1 MNISKENE
9 ELIKNLET
17 LIERTYEVE
26 NEFIELKNI
35 LNGVIEFLPHALW
48 VIDENEEII
57 AENSKTNEFNFIPN
71 EGEIEINDKVYLIR
85 SSKIE
90 NKKIIS
96 ATDITEQKRNERLI
110 SMGQM
115 AAHLAHEIRN
125 PIGSIS
131 ILLSLLKKEC
141 PNNELINEAKSSI
154 FRIERIIKST
164 LLFSKGLK
172 LNKRIFFLSEL
183 QKDLEEIIKYYSYSK
198 NIEFIFF
205 LPDIEI
211 NADYDLI
218 LLVLQNMLI
227 NAIDAIEEDENEEG
241 LIEILYDKKD
251 NYHII
256 NIYDSGKE
264 IEDKNIL
271 FTPFKST
278 KTKGNGL
285 GLALSKE
292 IIEAHKGKIELAK
305 EKKGFRIYLAYLNN
319 RFSHSSLLTPS
330 PSSHTIN
337 PLELS

>member
-1 MNISKENE
+1 MISKESE
-9 ELIKNLET
+9 KFLKDLET

-26 NEFIELKNI
+26 KEFIELKNI

-48 VIDENEEII
+48 VIDENGEII
-57 AENSKTNEFNFIPN
+57 VANSKTKEFSFIPN
-71 EGEIEINDKVYLIR
+71 EGEIEFNDKVYLIR
-85 SSKIE
+85 TSKIK
-90 NKKIIS
+90 NKKIVS

-125 PIGSIS
+125 PTASIS
-131 ILLSLLKKEC
+131 ILLSLLKKKC
-141 PNNELINEAKSSI
+141 PNNELIEEAKSAI

-172 LNKRIFFLSEL
+172 LNKRKFFLSEL
-183 QKDLEEIIKYYSYSK
+183 KKDLDEIIKYYSFSK
-198 NIEFIFF
+198 EIEFIFF

-211 NADYDLI
+211 VADYDLL
-218 LLVLQNMLI
+218 LLVLQNMII
-227 NAIDAIEEDENEEG
+227 NAIDAIEEDETEDGIVEV
-241 LIEILYDKKD
+241 IYDKNEK
-251 NYHII
+251 YHII
-256 NIYDSGKE
+256 NIYDTGKE

-292 IIEAHKGKIELAK
+292 IIKAHHGKIELDK
-305 EKKGFRIYLAYLNN
+305 KKKGFKI
-319 RFSHSSLLTPS
+319 LLP
-330 PSSHTIN
+330 I
-337 PLELS
+337 

>member
-1 MNISKENE
+1 MNLSKENK
-9 ELIKNLET
+9 ELLKNLET
-17 LIERTYEVE
+17 LIQRTYEVE
-26 NEFIELKNI
+26 KEFIELKNI

-48 VIDENEEII
+48 VIDENKEII
-57 AENSKTNEFNFIPN
+57 AANSKTKEFDFIPN

-125 PIGSIS
+125 PAASIS

-141 PNNELINEAKSSI
+141 PNNELIEEAKSAI

-172 LNKRIFFLSEL
+172 LNKKKFYLSEL
-183 QKDLEEIIKYYSYSK
+183 KKDLDEIIKYYSFSK
-198 NIEFIFF
+198 DIEFIFF

-211 NADYDLI
+211 TADYDLI
-218 LLVLQNMLI
+218 LLVLQNMII
-227 NAIDAIEEDENEEG
+227 NAIDAIEEDDNEEG
-241 LIEILYDKKD
+241 IVEIIYNKNEK
-251 NYHII
+251 YHII

-292 IIEAHKGKIELAK
+292 IIEAHNGKIELTK
-305 EKKGFRIYLAYLNN
+305 EKKGFRIYI
-319 RFSHSSLLTPS
+319 P
-330 PSSHTIN
+330 I
-337 PLELS
+337 

>member
-9 ELIKNLET
+9 EFLKNLET
-17 LIERTYEVE
+17 LIQRTYEVE
-26 NEFIELKNI
+26 KEFIELKNI

-48 VIDENEEII
+48 VIDENGEII
-57 AENSKTNEFNFIPN
+57 VSNSKTKEFNFIPN

-85 SSKIE
+85 TSKIE

-125 PIGSIS
+125 PTASIS

-141 PNNELINEAKSSI
+141 PNNELIEEAKSAI

-172 LNKRIFFLSEL
+172 LNKKKFYLSEL
-183 QKDLEEIIKYYSYSK
+183 KKDLDEIIKYYSFSK
-198 NIEFIFF
+198 DIEFIFF

-211 NADYDLI
+211 TADYDLI
-218 LLVLQNMLI
+218 LLVLQNMVI

-241 LIEILYDKKD
+241 IVEILYDKNEK
-251 NYHII
+251 YHII
-256 NIYDSGKE
+256 NIYDSGKK

-292 IIEAHKGKIELAK
+292 IIEAHNGKIELTK
-305 EKKGFRIYLAYLNN
+305 EKKGFRIYI
-319 RFSHSSLLTPS
+319 P
-330 PSSHTIN
+330 I
-337 PLELS
+337 

>member
-1 MNISKENE
+1 MRISKENE

-17 LIERTYEVE
+17 LIQRTYEVE
-26 NEFIELKNI
+26 KEFIELQNI

-48 VIDENEEII
+48 VIDENGEII
-57 AENSKTNEFNFIPN
+57 AQNSKTKEFDFIPQS
-71 EGEIEINDKVYLIR
+71 GEIELNQKVFLIR
-85 SSKIE
+85 ESNIE

-141 PNNELINEAKSSI
+141 GENELIKEAKSAI

-164 LLFSKGLK
+164 LLFSKGIT
-172 LNKRIFFLSEL
+172 LNKKSFYLSEL
-183 QKDLEEIIKYYSYSK
+183 QKELKEIIKYYSYSK
-198 NIEFIFF
+198 EIQFLFF

-211 NADYDLI
+211 KADFNLL

-227 NAIDAIEEDENEEG
+227 NAIDAIEDDENEEG
-241 LIEILYDKKD
+241 IIEILYERNEK
-251 NYHII
+251 YHIL
-256 NIYDSGKE
+256 NIYDSGKN

-292 IIEAHKGKIELAK
+292 IISAHNGKIELSTK
-305 EKKGFRIYLAYLNN
+305 KKGFKIIL
-319 RFSHSSLLTPS
+319 P
-330 PSSHTIN
+330 I
-337 PLELS
+337 